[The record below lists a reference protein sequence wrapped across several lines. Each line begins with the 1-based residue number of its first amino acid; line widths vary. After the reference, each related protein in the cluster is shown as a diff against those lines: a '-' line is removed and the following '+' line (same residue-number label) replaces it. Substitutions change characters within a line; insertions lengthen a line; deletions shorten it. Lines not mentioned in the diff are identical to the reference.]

1 MNNIYNDAENDAKI
15 DYSQLEVEASKTPSL
30 IQKWNR
36 LLTEAKF
43 KEKLLKLD
51 FKTLKAKKWEYYA
64 GKSSPEEYMENPP
77 SGTKILKGD
86 IEKYIEMDEDIK
98 DISTKLAAQEVT
110 VEYLQNTLS
119 TMRDR
124 SYSVQAAI
132 KMRIFLSGG

>member
-1 MNNIYNDAENDAKI
+1 MFLFSFF
-15 DYSQLEVEASKTPSL
+15 SQLVFKLFELPSH
-30 IQKWNR
+30 R
-36 LLTEAKF
+36 
-43 KEKLLKLD
+43 KELFEDKLD
-51 FKTLKAKKWEYYA
+51 FKVLKSKKWEYYA

-86 IEKYIEMDEDIK
+86 IEKYIEMDK
-98 DISTKLAAQEVT
+98 DVKNLAEKLSAQEVV
-110 VEYLQNTLS
+110 VEYLQNTLN

>member
-1 MNNIYNDAENDAKI
+1 MNDIYNDAENDAKI

-36 LLTEAKF
+36 ILTEAKF

-51 FKTLKAKKWEYYA
+51 LKTLRSKKWEYYA
-64 GKSSPEEYMENPP
+64 GKSSHEEYMENPP

-86 IEKYIEMDEDIK
+86 IEKYIEMDKNVKELAE
-98 DISTKLAAQEVT
+98 KLSAQEVV
-110 VEYLQNTLS
+110 VEYLQNTLN